1 MKKRM
6 GSICGML
13 FLSLGLLGLA
23 FQGARADKLEDH
35 IKMPLLKGTEWQ
47 HMTPYSKV
55 AFIWGA
61 GHVVTI
67 EHSLMNQISELK
79 RDSFVMK
86 VVEALEGVPM
96 NTIVA
101 KVDDYY
107 KTHPDQVEVPVM
119 RVIWDTMIKPNIKTG
134 IAGRPL
140 K

>member
-6 GSICGML
+6 GTICGMV
-13 FLSLGLLGLA
+13 FLCLGLWGLP
-23 FQGARADKLEDH
+23 FQEARADKLEDH

-47 HMTPYSKV
+47 HMTPDSKV
-55 AFIWGA
+55 AFIWGV
-61 GHVVTI
+61 GHVVSI
-67 EHSLMNQISELK
+67 ENTLMKQMSELK
-79 RDSFVMK
+79 RDSFVTK
-86 VVEALEGVPM
+86 AGETLAGVPI

-101 KVDDYY
+101 KVDEYY
-107 KTHPDQVEVPVM
+107 KANPDQLEVPVI

>member
-1 MKKRM
+1 MKKRI

-13 FLSLGLLGLA
+13 FLCLGLWGLPL
-23 FQGARADKLEDH
+23 QGARADKLEDH

-47 HMTPYSKV
+47 NMTPDSKV
-55 AFIWGA
+55 AFIWGV
-61 GHVVTI
+61 GHVVSI
-67 EHSLMNQISELK
+67 EQTLMNQFSELK

-86 VVEALEGVPM
+86 AGEALTGVPI
-96 NTIVA
+96 NTIIA
-101 KVDDYY
+101 KIDEYY
-107 KTHPDQVEVPVM
+107 KDHPGQLEIPVI